1 MRTLGVSG
9 FGSIGR
15 RHARVA
21 AANGWRVTVFDPVP
35 HGATESTAPVNG
47 YSSVPTFDDL
57 LDAGVDAIVVA
68 APDEAHSGQALACCA
83 RGIPVLVEKPL
94 AASTEQATAVAE
106 AARRTGTPVLCG
118 YVLRHSAAL
127 RAARDL
133 LAAGEL
139 GEIASFHVDLGAY
152 ETLEVAR
159 NRFGPDSHDTLYVDY
174 SHEWDYLLWLFGPVR
189 RVCGHARTV
198 RGLPLVQ
205 APNVLDALV
214 ELDGAAGS
222 AHLDYVQ
229 RPGCRVL
236 TVTGTRGVLTVDMGA
251 GTLTVR
257 DIEGADHTRHLGQER
272 DDLFR
277 RQLANLA
284 EVASG
289 TGTAAATASDG
300 VRALEVAEAL
310 IESARTGHWV
320 ELLLGGPASVDRDG
334 HAGHVTRCL

>member
-21 AANGWRVTVFDPVP
+21 AASGWRVTVFDPFP
-35 HGATESTAPVNG
+35 PGPAERAGLPDGISFAPD
-47 YSSVPTFDDL
+47 FDAL
-57 LDAGVDAIVVA
+57 LDAGVDAVVVA
-68 APDEAHSGQALACCA
+68 TPDEAHPGQAIACCA
-83 RGIPVLVEKPL
+83 RGVPVLVEKPL
-94 AASTEQATAVAE
+94 AASTEAARRVEE

-127 RAARDL
+127 RAARDVL
-133 LAAGEL
+133 QAGDL
-139 GEIASFHVDLGAY
+139 GDVASFHVDLGAY
-152 ETLEVAR
+152 DTLEVAR
-159 NRFGPDSHDTLYVDY
+159 SRFGPDTRDTLYVDY
-174 SHEWDYLLWLFGPVR
+174 SHEWDYLRWLFGPVS

-198 RGLPLVQ
+198 RELPLVQ

-214 ELDGAAGS
+214 ELEGAAGS
-222 AHLDYVQ
+222 VHLDYVQ

-236 TVTGTRGVLTVDMGA
+236 TVVGTLGTLAVDMDA
-251 GTLTVR
+251 ARLTIRDVR
-257 DIEGADHTRHLGQER
+257 GGEQTRSLGQER

-284 EVASG
+284 GVANG
-289 TGTAAATASDG
+289 TATAAATAADG

-310 IESARTGHWV
+310 IESVRTGGWV
-320 ELLLGGPASVDRDG
+320 PVRSR
-334 HAGHVTRCL
+334 